1 MGDVRPRGGTD
12 DEDGTPRTAPDV
24 SASRPRTLAEK
35 VDLLFRT
42 VHPAKG
48 GEYSYEHVAKAIR
61 ERGGPSISASYLWL
75 LRKGE
80 RDNPTLRHLEAL
92 AGFFGVPPGFFFDDE
107 LTDSVHDQ
115 LALLALL
122 RDGDVR
128 KVALRTSGL
137 SRESLQALGEMVD
150 RVRKLEGLPEDPDLG
165 GGDPPRS

>member
-1 MGDVRPRGGTD
+1 M
-12 DEDGTPRTAPDV
+12 
-24 SASRPRTLAEK
+24 PRTLAEK

-61 ERGGPSISASYLWL
+61 DRGGPSISGSYLWL

-92 AGFFGVPPGFFFDDE
+92 AGFFGVPPGYFFDDD
-107 LTDSVHDQ
+107 LSDSVQDQ

-150 RVRKLEGLPEDPDLG
+150 RVRKLEGLPVDPELG
-165 GGDPPRS
+165 EGPPHP

>member
-1 MGDVRPRGGTD
+1 MQDAHPDDGHSDVPSPAGFESSTSGPR
-12 DEDGTPRTAPDV
+12 R
-24 SASRPRTLAEK
+24 RTLAEK

-48 GEYSYEHVAKAIR
+48 GEYSYEHVSKAIR
-61 ERGGPSISASYLWL
+61 DRGGPSISGSYLWL

-92 AGFFGVPPGFFFDDE
+92 AGFFGVPPAYFFDDD

-122 RDGDVR
+122 RDSDVR

-137 SRESLQALGEMVD
+137 SRESLLALGEMVD
-150 RVRKLEGLPEDPDLG
+150 RVRKLEGLPVDPAADDG
-165 GGDPPRS
+165 TSPR